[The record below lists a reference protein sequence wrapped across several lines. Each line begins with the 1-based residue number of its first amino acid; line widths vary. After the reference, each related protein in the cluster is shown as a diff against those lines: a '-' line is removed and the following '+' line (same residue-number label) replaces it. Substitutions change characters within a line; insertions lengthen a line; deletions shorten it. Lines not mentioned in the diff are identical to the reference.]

1 MSNLVDIVG
10 FGAAAAT
17 LATFAQ
23 TRAVPMRV
31 LAIAANL
38 LFIGYGTLGAVYPVM
53 LLHVMLLPV
62 NLWRLAIHVGPAR
75 KSLRPEHGFG
85 PLLPQWR
92 EQTRAHGLRL
102 Q

>member
-1 MSNLVDIVG
+1 MSTLVDIVG

-17 LATFAQ
+17 MATFAQ
-23 TRAVPMRV
+23 TRFVPMRV
-31 LAIAANL
+31 LAIAANF
-38 LFIGYGTLGAVYPVM
+38 LFISYGTLGAVYPVM

-62 NLWRLAIHVGPAR
+62 NVWRLAMHVRPGR

-85 PLLPQWR
+85 PLLLQWR
-92 EQTRAHGLRL
+92 EQTRAHALRL